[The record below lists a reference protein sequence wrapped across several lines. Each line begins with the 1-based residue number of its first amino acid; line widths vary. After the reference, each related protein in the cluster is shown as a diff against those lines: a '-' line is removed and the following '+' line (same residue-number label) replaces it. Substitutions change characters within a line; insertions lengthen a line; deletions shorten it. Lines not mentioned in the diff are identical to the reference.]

1 MAGRGDPVRIE
12 IAHGDI
18 TAFAVDA
25 IVNAANNA
33 LAGGGGV
40 DGAIHRA
47 GGAAILDECREIRR
61 TTLPDGLPTGRAV
74 ATGAG
79 RLPARWVIHTVGPVY
94 SVSEDRSALLRSCY
108 RESLLVAEG
117 LGAATVAFPLISAGV
132 FGWPKDDAVRQA
144 LTVLQAAERSSG
156 GAGPSIEAGERTAD
170 DAPVLA
176 EVRTVTLVLYD
187 RATFDLAQSMH
198 G

>member
-1 MAGRGDPVRIE
+1 VTAVRIE
-12 IAHGDI
+12 LAHGDI
-18 TAFAVDA
+18 TTFTVDA

-33 LAGGGGV
+33 LLGGGGV

-47 GGAAILDECREIRR
+47 GGEAILDECRELRR
-61 TTLPDGLPTGRAV
+61 TVLPDGLPTGRAV

-94 SVSEDRSALLRSCY
+94 SAAEDRSGLLRSCY
-108 RESLLVAEG
+108 RESLSVAED

-132 FGWPKDDAVRQA
+132 FGWPKEDAIRQA
-144 LTVLQAAERSSG
+144 LTVLQGAAVDVAVQE
-156 GAGPSIEAGERTAD
+156 T
-170 DAPVLA
+170 
-176 EVRTVTLVLYD
+176 TLVLFD
-187 RATFDLAQSMH
+187 RATFELARTLR